1 MGIRGAF
8 ALAGALV
15 LAGCAVPY
23 SPAPVATNFPSSYQA
38 KLQAAAHWGVI
49 ANHMVHQLSPTLKAN
64 ARRPFYV
71 SARQTSD
78 FSRAVA
84 THVSTALVNQGYV
97 VARKPDHDALTIEFD
112 TQLVAFS
119 SKRPQYRFS
128 GEPTLLAGG
137 AWVLTGIEHSTA
149 WLATAAIAGYDAYQ
163 WFHAHFAP
171 GATPKSEIIVT
182 LSVADDQR
190 YYARTTSVYYT
201 ADSDRS
207 MYDAAFQPTKTFA
220 VRDR

>member
-15 LAGCAVPY
+15 VAGCAFPH
-23 SPAPVATNFPSSYQA
+23 SPAPLATNFPSAYQA
-38 KLQAAAHWGVI
+38 KLQAAAHWSVI
-49 ANHMVHQLSPTLKAN
+49 ANHMVQQLGPTLKAN
-64 ARRPFYV
+64 ARRPLYV
-71 SARQTSD
+71 SARQNSD

-84 THVSTALVNQGYV
+84 THVATALVNQGYV
-97 VARKPDHDALTIEFD
+97 VAKKPDHEVLTIEFE

-119 SKRPQYRFS
+119 ANRPQYRFS
-128 GEPTLLAGG
+128 GERTFLAET

-149 WLATAAIAGYDAYQ
+149 WLATAAIAGYDAYR

-201 ADSDRS
+201 ADSDRTL
-207 MYDAAFQPTKTFA
+207 YDAAFQPTKTFA